1 MPPLAKVNRF
11 SYLDP
16 PPGLPLLDPI
26 SERLISPRLPFM
38 QVRCLRHD
46 FSYGIVGQVINV
58 PVDVQEMVKCLPR
71 QLDED
76 DVINV
81 NIKRNL
87 AHKSVYISGY
97 MSKSTVTSWLTV
109 LQNSSLYR
117 LYEIKVDLS
126 RLNHALPDLDDVED
140 DPSNRIENISAEQNP
155 ESEILA
161 SRQHTVMWNQVEY

>member
-1 MPPLAKVNRF
+1 
-11 SYLDP
+11 
-16 PPGLPLLDPI
+16 
-26 SERLISPRLPFM
+26 M
-38 QVRCLRHD
+38 QVRRLRHD

-58 PVDVQEMVKCLPR
+58 PVDVQEMVKCLLR

-76 DVINV
+76 DVIHV

-97 MSKSTVTSWLTV
+97 MSKSTVPSWLTV
-109 LQNSSLYR
+109 LQNSPLYR

-126 RLNHALPDLDDVED
+126 RLNLALPDLDDVED
-140 DPSNRIENISAEQNP
+140 DPSNHIENISAEQNP

-161 SRQHTVMWNQVEY
+161 LTSQHIVMWN